1 LPGTNGCV
9 KLLAEELAS
18 QGFVALRYDK
28 LASGPHVKENIPKL
42 IGKISMQSHM
52 EELAG
57 AVETITAEKNVNKDM
72 VFLCFQ
78 TVKASSM
85 L

>member
-1 LPGTNGCV
+1 
-9 KLLAEELAS
+9 
-18 QGFVALRYDK
+18 
-28 LASGPHVKENIPKL
+28 
-42 IGKISMQSHM
+42 M